1 MLLAGL
7 APHDDYQKVMI
18 RIFVPGAP
26 DGAYPVEISVSD
38 WRGFPQATLAIDQAS
53 LNAQLL
59 DPKAYGLALGRM
71 LFSDQVLGK
80 AYGETVAA
88 VQGQSGRGLRVRLKV
103 DPPELQGL
111 HWERIYHLLAGEWI
125 PMGSTATTPFSRF
138 VPPQQWDRPAPVTER
153 PLRLL
158 AVIASPK
165 NLDSFTLDPI
175 PEEERQSLRAT
186 WTKLPGVAVTAL
198 ETGTDSPPTLTEI
211 RKALAEGF
219 HLVHFLC
226 HGAHTPAGT
235 VLYLE
240 REDGTVEPVEA
251 VRLVEAFKVL
261 AKPPLLCFMSACES
275 ASRARS
281 DAFAPL
287 APLWVED
294 GGIQAVVAMTE
305 RVGLRTAQHFSAQFY
320 ARLLVHGMVDLA
332 MNEARA
338 LVQDEWDWGVPVLF
352 TRLLDNQLLDF
363 PVGGISKYLTHT
375 DRAFSLAGEAL
386 SAARRQS
393 DGLQVVEQVERLIK
407 ELSKSH
413 KVIVDYASAFREVG
427 SDPSSFAARFED
439 FYYKFKNHYD
449 SQDWV
454 NEDTSCHE
462 IRALGAQLLPAV
474 RPLLSPATFEQ
485 LEKELDLLG
494 SADGQLMGFFREFL
508 EAMNTAAEEIWTR
521 IGKKEISGAIDLK
534 RNFEAQIS
542 PSFRRS
548 KEMLAQMSSSL
559 GHVKAA

>member
-1 MLLAGL
+1 MLLASL
-7 APHDDYQKVMI
+7 APREDYQKVTI
-18 RIFVPGAP
+18 RVFPPAAPGE
-26 DGAYPVEISVSD
+26 AYPLEMSVLD
-38 WRGFPQATLAIDQAS
+38 WRGFPRVSFSIDQAS
-53 LNAQLL
+53 LNAQAA
-59 DPKAYGLALGRM
+59 DPKAYGLALGRV

-80 AYGETVAA
+80 AYGETIAA
-88 VQGQSGRGLRVRLKV
+88 VQGQSGGLRIRLQI

-111 HWERIYHLLAGEWI
+111 HWERIYHPLAGEWH
-125 PMGSTATTPFSRF
+125 PLGSTAATPFSRF
-138 VPPQQWDRPAPVTER
+138 VPPQQWDRPTPVTER

-158 AVIASPK
+158 AVVASPK

-175 PEEERQSLRAT
+175 PDEERQTLRAT
-186 WTKLPGVAVTAL
+186 LTKLPDVAVTVL
-198 ETGTDSPPTLTEI
+198 ETGTASPPTLTEI

-240 REDGTVEPVEA
+240 KEDGTVEPVEA

-287 APLWVED
+287 APQWVED
-294 GGIQAVVAMTE
+294 GGVQAVVAMTE

-352 TRLLDNQLLDF
+352 TRLPDNQLLDF
-363 PVGGISKYLTHT
+363 PVGGISKYLSHT

-393 DGLQVVEQVERLIK
+393 DGLQVVEHAERLIK

-427 SDPSSFAARFED
+427 NDPSTFAAHFED

-454 NEDTSCHE
+454 DEDTSCHE
-462 IRALGAQLLPAV
+462 IRALGVQLLPAV

-508 EAMNTAAEEIWTR
+508 EAMNTAAEDIWAR
-521 IGKKEISGAIDLK
+521 VGGHDVAGAIDLK
-534 RNFEAQIS
+534 HNFEAQIS

>member
-1 MLLAGL
+1 MLLSSL
-7 APHDDYQKVMI
+7 APREDYQKVTI
-18 RIFVPGAP
+18 RIFAPGAP
-26 DGAYPVEISVSD
+26 GNDYPVEISVSD
-38 WRGFPQATLAIDQAS
+38 WRGFPRAILTFDQTS

-59 DPKAYGLALGRM
+59 DPKEYGLTLGRM

-88 VQGQSGRGLRVRLKV
+88 AQGQSGRGLRVRLQV

-111 HWERIYHLLAGEWI
+111 HWERIYHPLAGEWL

-138 VPPQQWDRPAPVTER
+138 VPPQQWDRPTPVTER

-175 PEEERQSLRAT
+175 PDEERQTLRAT
-186 WTKLPGVAVTAL
+186 LTKLPGVAVTVL
-198 ETGTDSPPTLTEI
+198 ETGTASPPTLTEI
-211 RKALAEGF
+211 RKALAQGF

-240 REDGTVEPVEA
+240 KEDGTVEPVEA

-305 RVGLRTAQHFSAQFY
+305 RVGVRTAQQFSSQFY

-352 TRLLDNQLLDF
+352 TRLPDNQLLDF
-363 PVGGISKYLTHT
+363 PVGGISKYLSHT
-375 DRAFSLAGEAL
+375 DRAFSLAGEVL

-393 DGLQVVEQVERLIK
+393 DGLQVVEHVERLIK

-427 SDPSSFAARFED
+427 SDPSTFATRFED

-462 IRALGAQLLPAV
+462 IRALGGELLPAV

-494 SADGQLMGFFREFL
+494 SADGQLMGFFRDFL
-508 EAMNTAAEEIWTR
+508 EAMNTAAEDIWTR
-521 IGKKEISGAIDLK
+521 VGNKDIAGAIDLK

-548 KEMLAQMSSSL
+548 KEMLAQMSNSL

>member
-1 MLLAGL
+1 MLLSSL
-7 APHDDYQKVMI
+7 APREDYQKVTI
-18 RIFVPGAP
+18 RIFAPAAPG
-26 DGAYPVEISVSD
+26 DAYPVEISVSD
-38 WRGFPQATLAIDQAS
+38 WRGFPRATLTIDQTS

-88 VQGQSGRGLRVRLKV
+88 VQGQSGRGLRVRLQI
-103 DPPELQGL
+103 DPSELQGL
-111 HWERIYHLLAGEWI
+111 HWERIYHPLAGEWL

-138 VPPQQWDRPAPVTER
+138 VPPQQWDSPTPVTER

-175 PEEERQSLRAT
+175 PDEERQSLRAT
-186 WTKLPGVAVTAL
+186 LSKLPDVAATVL
-198 ETGTDSPPTLTEI
+198 ETGSASPPTLAEI
-211 RKALAEGF
+211 RKALAQGF

-240 REDGTVEPVEA
+240 KEDGTVEPVEA
-251 VRLVEAFKVL
+251 VRLIEAFKVL
-261 AKPPLLCFMSACES
+261 AKPPLLCFLSACES

-352 TRLLDNQLLDF
+352 TRLPDNQLLDF
-363 PVGGISKYLTHT
+363 PVGGISKYLSHT
-375 DRAFSLAGEAL
+375 DRAFSLAGEVL

-393 DGLQVVEQVERLIK
+393 DGLQVVEHVERLIK

-427 SDPSSFAARFED
+427 SDPSTFAARFED

-508 EAMNTAAEEIWTR
+508 EAMNTAAEDIWARVADKDIAGST
-521 IGKKEISGAIDLK
+521 ELK

-559 GHVKAA
+559 GYVKKA